1 LLIHATLFKVDFRRD
16 FMKEFIGMRTI
27 KSIISVV
34 VLLHIVG
41 AGFVW
46 GQKFS
51 VRASGG
57 VIFPKEGN
65 VDAAFAFGFG
75 ISYSI
80 IQNIWISL
88 DLGYWK
94 NDVTEGTEKLHQG
107 RLIATPFLVSIHY
120 EMLKT
125 KKFAPYLSIGYGY
138 ILYDFWLGDII
149 TIPEITVTQN
159 VENGPAWFGGLGG
172 QIRVWERT
180 SVYAETVYLY
190 SKPDGKTIILDM
202 NFGVSREEFS
212 VDMRSIIIRLGIRY
226 HF

>member
-1 LLIHATLFKVDFRRD
+1 
-16 FMKEFIGMRTI
+16 MRAI
-27 KSIISVV
+27 KKIISVI
-34 VLLHIVG
+34 VLLHILG

-51 VRASGG
+51 VQANGG

-65 VDAAFAFGFG
+65 IDAAFAFGFG
-75 ISYSI
+75 LSYSI
-80 IQNIWISL
+80 FQKIKVSI
-88 DLGYWK
+88 DLGYQK
-94 NDVTEGTEKLHQG
+94 SDVKEAAEKLYGG
-107 RLIATPFLVSIHY
+107 RLIATPFLVSIHH
-120 EMLKT
+120 EVLKT
-125 KKFAPYLSIGYGY
+125 RKFAPYIFIGYGY

-149 TIPEITVTQN
+149 TIPEITVVQK

-172 QIRVWERT
+172 QIRVWKRT

-190 SKPDGKTIILDM
+190 SKPDGKTIISDM

-212 VDMRSIIIRLGIRY
+212 IDMRSIIIRLGIRY